1 MSSARR
7 NDRKALQTDRD
18 HASSFAA
25 EKGTPNSAS
34 LYCQAGCDITRFP
47 PVVHDLA
54 PDYLR
59 WMVIP
64 EEMRSRFW
72 SLPAR
77 LGSRV
82 YP

>member
-1 MSSARR
+1 MGPSGH
-7 NDRKALQTDRD
+7 NRD
-18 HASSFAA
+18 DGWAFAGVG
-25 EKGTPNSAS
+25 KRDS
-34 LYCQAGCDITRFP
+34 LRLPPLPLLTWFP
-47 PVVHDLA
+47 PVGHDLG
-54 PDYLR
+54 PDYWR

-77 LGSRV
+77 LGNRV